1 MARNSL
7 QEFREQ
13 LTLAYLSDVI
23 DMEEYVYLYSTNQS
37 REVFPYWKFN
47 KFDFENWDDTECYKE
62 LRFRKDHIANLL
74 ICLGIPE
81 KVFALSELHVVAW
94 KDYVYF
100 SKDWPTP
107 VAILTWSADLVV
119 TPLKFV

>member
-7 QEFREQ
+7 HEFCEQ

-47 KFDFENWDDTECYKE
+47 KFDSRIGMTQSVTKSCVS
-62 LRFRKDHIANLL
+62 
-74 ICLGIPE
+74 E
-81 KVFALSELHVVAW
+81 K
-94 KDYVYF
+94 
-100 SKDWPTP
+100 
-107 VAILTWSADLVV
+107 II
-119 TPLKFV
+119 